1 MYIGRKMT
9 PRGSRDTHM
18 SVCRYVPH
26 CASKQPALFRLISL
40 LACTDVLGARGHIMI
55 MMMII
60 IIIMWMGTER

>member
-1 MYIGRKMT
+1 
-9 PRGSRDTHM
+9 M

-26 CASKQPALFRLISL
+26 CASKQPVLFRLISL

-55 MMMII
+55 MMMMII